1 MFLLQM
7 RKSICYI
14 LLIFAISCKQSIT
27 GDILIENIN
36 VVDVETGNII
46 TNQDVVITA
55 NKITNVTD
63 HGRSD
68 IQAKTLIDGSN
79 QYLIPGLWDMHVH
92 MMQEQWYQSQM
103 PLLRANGI
111 TGFREMW
118 GDPTIASYVKSKIQK
133 DSLPFFRFVAPGHI
147 LDGKKPFWENS
158 TAVASADA
166 GRRLVDSLL
175 NSQADFIKVYSFL
188 EPDVFY
194 AIAKR
199 SKEKN
204 LPFAG
209 HVPHTVW
216 LTDASEAGMAS
227 TEHLYGFLTEA
238 CSDSD
243 SAMALMKLSVSA
255 FENGN
260 KEERKRINHL
270 FHSLVLHN
278 ISEEKLKAIA
288 QKLRKN
294 NTHIVPT
301 LVTLRG
307 MYFTDDTSFTN
318 DPRLKY
324 MSKET
329 LDYWKEQT
337 TNDLKNNTETDWQN
351 KRKRWQIEQQ
361 IMRILIAEKV
371 PIMAGTDSDNPFAF
385 PGFSLH
391 DEMALYVEF
400 GMKPIEA
407 LRSATII
414 PVKYLKMTDSLGT
427 IAEGKLADL
436 VILEANPLESIKNT
450 KKINTVIANGRVY
463 NKSYIGSIIN

>member
-1 MFLLQM
+1 M

-118 GDPTIASYVKSKIQK
+118 GDPTIASYVKSQIQK

-158 TAVASADA
+158 TAVASAGA

-463 NKSYIGSIIN
+463 NKSYIGSIIK